1 MSASNNPGLDT
12 FAVPA
17 TSAPP
22 TQDTLGKDGKEFQ
35 PELERYKDLG
45 GLDTVLERKDSSEEG
60 TIIAPDQFDDKY
72 RTTKWEIWSY
82 YACVETTRSCITGAS
97 D

>member
-22 TQDTLGKDGKEFQ
+22 TRDILGKDAEEFQ
-35 PELERYKDLG
+35 HELGTIKDLG
-45 GLDTVLERKDSSEEG
+45 GLDTVLEGRDSTEEG
-60 TIIAPDQFDDKY
+60 AIIAPDQFDDKY
-72 RTTKWEIWSY
+72 RTSKWEIWTY
-82 YACVETTRSCITGAS
+82 YACVEMIPLT
-97 D
+97 